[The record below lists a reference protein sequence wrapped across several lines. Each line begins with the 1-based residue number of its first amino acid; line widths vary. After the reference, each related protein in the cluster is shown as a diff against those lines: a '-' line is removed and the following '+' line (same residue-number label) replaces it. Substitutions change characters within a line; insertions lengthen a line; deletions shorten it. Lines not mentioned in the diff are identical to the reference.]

1 MVDIPAFQSHHIIE
15 QQAVGKSALLEALIE
30 LGLFKVGDQAN
41 LINLPR
47 ERTVAIKMG
56 VSPHLGG
63 PIKEYSNGL
72 AFQLAELE
80 KSPDGQLAMKGDK
93 SAALRV
99 AGEVSSLRNT
109 MRSAIIN
116 GDLFTNFPDENLAE
130 VTRAINDRFY
140 KDPKSYASKHPVEI
154 DRFDKGQFN
163 GWDAATASEAKLKSA
178 LEAIEQTGY
187 KGAKGAAEVAKLEL
201 GLAVAKARQSG
212 RLVVSPTFAQKLDGT
227 WEAQLLKEILSG
239 KATVSSIQMPM
250 VLTGLKILGL
260 AGLFYDIT
268 TSTAEAA
275 NAVDKGDKAG
285 AGNIMAR
292 LAGRIYLGMEGGAI
306 GAAGGAAVGAAL
318 GAAGG
323 PAALATSVVGALV
336 GGVSGAILG
345 DAAVDALW
353 KAADDVVSLLQ
364 AGTQEAGVEAP
375 LLQPSGKYYRG
386 LIASGMPKDLAD
398 KLMRELN
405 SEYKER
411 RLQQP
416 DVSAEALI
424 ESVIRDVRA
433 NQAIEPENEA
443 GASVTTIRGGRY
455 ATTIINS
462 GSGKIESINEIETGK
477 PVSSVFH
484 NNLGKKTGEVV
495 FSADGSTTEKS
506 YDPDGNRIERSFS
519 PQGEVVRE
527 QFYIA
532 SMNLTLD
539 SQIVSQKKEVL
550 IRLANQARARQQFGK
565 AEANQRTAS
574 QRLQAATEYFDRTQQ
589 ALQVSEREMSSLI
602 IRVRDA
608 NGKYTYRTRIAT
620 VEDKFN
626 LERLRSI
633 TAGAR
638 AERDRL
644 QSQYSLA
651 DQTFQQATNLMNEA
665 DEKLKYAEAELKREE
680 NFQLPMVG
688 SANVPQQMPGPAAL
702 GDTRSINVKST
713 DDWSKDL
720 AELRREMAQA
730 GRERAAAPGERDVG
744 SAEADLDITTFLQD
758 LQALNDA
765 NDNLSSD
772 IDAFTSA
779 LTEKIARAQTDTDSQ
794 TAAAK
799 AAAAKAEVERQ
810 AAVKVEAERQA
821 AAKAE
826 AERQAAVKAEAERQA
841 AAKAEAE
848 RQAAAKAEAERQ
860 AAAKAEAERQ
870 ATAKAEA
877 ERQAAVKAEAERQAA
892 AKAEAER
899 QAAVKAEAERQA
911 AVKAEAERQAAAKAE
926 AERQAA
932 VKAEAERQAAAKA
945 EAERQAAAKAEAERQ
960 AAAKAEAERQAAAKA
975 EAERAR
981 IASEEARKAQELQL
995 QRYNERM
1002 RQEEQSRRERDERQR
1017 QWNLQQQRE
1026 AEQRR
1031 QQAAADQARRD
1042 AERERL
1048 NREAEQR
1055 VFENLR
1061 RQQTFS
1067 NLPSSPTIFR
1077 PPGRLEIN
1085 VPYNPKIGITGNE
1098 RWYYGGSRIRPVA
1111 FDLNGDALLEMLLL
1125 SDGVDRDIYTVA
1137 GVRHGSTAH
1146 FDSDGNGILDN
1157 TAWIGP
1163 NDGILAIDLGKSEA
1177 TGPDGIISR
1186 PEEIAFS
1193 MWKSEEERVAELKA
1207 QGIDDTGRPVT
1218 DLEGLRFAFD
1228 TNQDDIL
1235 DNRDARWSEFRIW
1248 QDFNQN
1254 GSSDEG
1260 ELSTLEAEGI
1270 AFIDLMPRGEGAKLF
1285 PDGSM
1290 ITGTSSAKRIDGT
1303 SILVGDVALA
1313 YRPQT

>member
-130 VTRAINDRFY
+130 VTRAINDSFY

-227 WEAQLLKEILSG
+227 WEAQLLNEILSG

-250 VLTGLKILGL
+250 VFTGLKILGV

-292 LAGRIYLGMEGGAI
+292 LAGRIYLGMEGAAI
-306 GAAGGAAVGAAL
+306 GAAVGAAL

-364 AGTQEAGVEAP
+364 AGTQEAGVDTP

-386 LIASGMPKDLAD
+386 LIASGMPKDIAD
-398 KLMRELN
+398 KLIRELN

-416 DVSAEALI
+416 DASAEALI

-443 GASVTTIRGGRY
+443 GASVTAIRGGRY

-702 GDTRSINVKST
+702 GDTRSNNVKST

-799 AAAAKAEVERQ
+799 AAAAKAEAERQ

-892 AKAEAER
+892 AKAE
-899 QAAVKAEAERQA
+899 V
-911 AVKAEAERQAAAKAE
+911 
-926 AERQAA
+926 
-932 VKAEAERQAAAKA
+932 
-945 EAERQAAAKAEAERQ
+945 
-960 AAAKAEAERQAAAKA
+960 ERQAAAKA

-1048 NREAEQR
+1048 QRESENAL
-1055 VFENLR
+1055 FETMR
-1061 RQQTFS
+1061 RQGTFS
-1067 NLPSSPTIFR
+1067 NLPSSSRSFGASPIIPVPQPRPGPVPTPR
-1077 PPGRLEIN
+1077 PFTPPPYRPTSPRPGGRS
-1085 VPYNPKIGITGNE
+1085 GFFGA
-1098 RWYYGGSRIRPVA
+1098 PVV
-1111 FDLNGDALLEMLLL
+1111 FDLN
-1125 SDGVDRDIYTVA
+1125 SDGRLDLVTLPTTEGLDAVSSAFDWNGDGLRD
-1137 GVRHGSTAH
+1137 G
-1146 FDSDGNGILDN
+1146 
-1157 TAWIGP
+1157 TAWIGS
-1163 NDGILAIDLGKSEA
+1163 NDGLLVIDLGQNKTAE
-1177 TGPDGIISR
+1177 PDGKINR
-1186 PEEIAFS
+1186 PQEIAFS
-1193 MWKSEEERVAELKA
+1193 LWKSEEERVAELKA

-1270 AFIDLMPRGEGAKLF
+1270 AFIDLMPRGEGVKLF

-1313 YRPQT
+1313 YRPQP

>member
-1 MVDIPAFQSHHIIE
+1 VVDIPAFQSHHIIE

-130 VTRAINDRFY
+130 VTRAINDSFY

-227 WEAQLLKEILSG
+227 WEAQLLNEILSG

-250 VLTGLKILGL
+250 VFTGLKILGV

-292 LAGRIYLGMEGGAI
+292 LAGRIYLGMEGAAI
-306 GAAGGAAVGAAL
+306 GAAVGAAL

-364 AGTQEAGVEAP
+364 AGTQEAGVDTP

-386 LIASGMPKDLAD
+386 LIASGMPKDIAD
-398 KLMRELN
+398 KLIRELN

-416 DVSAEALI
+416 DASAEALI

-443 GASVTTIRGGRY
+443 GASVTAIRGGRY

-702 GDTRSINVKST
+702 GDTRSNNVKST

-799 AAAAKAEVERQ
+799 AAAAKAEAERQ

-892 AKAEAER
+892 LKAEAER
-899 QAAVKAEAERQA
+899 QAAVKAEAD
-911 AVKAEAERQAAAKAE
+911 
-926 AERQAA
+926 RQAA

-960 AAAKAEAERQAAAKA
+960 AAAKAEAERQAAVKAEAERQAAAKAEVERQAAAKA

-1048 NREAEQR
+1048 QRESENAL
-1055 VFENLR
+1055 FETMR
-1061 RQQTFS
+1061 RQGTFS
-1067 NLPSSPTIFR
+1067 NLPSSSRSFGASPIIPVPQPRPGPVPTPR
-1077 PPGRLEIN
+1077 PFTPPPYRPTSPRPGGRS
-1085 VPYNPKIGITGNE
+1085 GFFGA
-1098 RWYYGGSRIRPVA
+1098 PVV
-1111 FDLNGDALLEMLLL
+1111 FDLN
-1125 SDGVDRDIYTVA
+1125 SDGRLDLVTLPTTEGLDAVSSAFDWNGDGLRD
-1137 GVRHGSTAH
+1137 G
-1146 FDSDGNGILDN
+1146 
-1157 TAWIGP
+1157 TAWIGS
-1163 NDGILAIDLGKSEA
+1163 NDGLLVIDLGQNKTAE
-1177 TGPDGIISR
+1177 PDGKINR
-1186 PEEIAFS
+1186 PQEIAFS
-1193 MWKSEEERVAELKA
+1193 LWKSEEERVAELKA

-1270 AFIDLMPRGEGAKLF
+1270 AFIDLMPRGEGVKLF

-1313 YRPQT
+1313 YRPQP

>member
-1 MVDIPAFQSHHIIE
+1 MADISAFQSHHIIE
-15 QQAVGKSALLEALIE
+15 QQAVGKSALLEALIDQ
-30 LGLFKVGDQAN
+30 GLFKADDQAN

-47 ERTVAIKMG
+47 ERSVATKMN

-63 PIKEYSNGL
+63 PIKEYSMGL
-72 AFQLAELE
+72 ASQLAELE
-80 KSPDGQLAMKGDK
+80 NSPDGQLAMKGDK

-99 AGEVSSLRNT
+99 AGEVNSLRNT
-109 MRSAIIN
+109 MRAAIIN
-116 GDLFTNFPDENLAE
+116 GELFTNLPDENLEE
-130 VTRAINDRFY
+130 VTRAINDKFF
-140 KDPKSYASKHPVEI
+140 KDPKSYTNKHAVQI
-154 DRFDKGQFN
+154 GRFDKGQFN
-163 GWDAATASEAKLKSA
+163 GWDVATASEAKLKTA

-187 KGAKGAAEVAKLEL
+187 KGAKGAADVAKLEL
-201 GLAVAKARQSG
+201 GLAVAEARQSG
-212 RLVVSPTFAQKLDGT
+212 RLIVSPTLAQKIDAT

-239 KATVSSIQMPM
+239 RATVSSVHMPM
-250 VLTGLKILGL
+250 VFTGLKILGV

-275 NAVDKGDKAG
+275 NAVDKGDKAS

-292 LAGRIYLGMEGGAI
+292 LAGRIYLGMEGAAV
-306 GAAGGAAVGAAL
+306 GAAIGAAL

-323 PAALATSVVGALV
+323 PAALASSVAGALV

-364 AGTQEAGVEAP
+364 AGTPEAGVETP

-386 LIASGMPKDLAD
+386 LIASGMPKDIAD
-398 KLMRELN
+398 KLIRELN

-416 DVSAEALI
+416 DASAEALI

-495 FSADGSTTEKS
+495 FNADGSTTEKS
-506 YDPDGNRIERSFS
+506 YDPDGNHIERSFS

-539 SQIVSQKKEVL
+539 SQIINQKKEVL
-550 IRLANQARARQQFGK
+550 IRLANQAGARQQFSK
-565 AEANQRTAS
+565 AETNQRAAS

-589 ALQVSEREMSSLI
+589 ALQVSEREMSSLNN
-602 IRVRDA
+602 IRERDG
-608 NGKYTYRTRIAT
+608 NGKYTYRNRFPTA
-620 VEDKFN
+620 EDKFN

-644 QSQYSLA
+644 QAQYNLA
-651 DQTFQQATNLMNEA
+651 NQTFQQATNLMNEA
-665 DEKLKYAEAELKREE
+665 DDKLKYADAELKRKE
-680 NFQLPMVG
+680 NLQLPTVG
-688 SANVPQQMPGPAAL
+688 SADIPRQMPGPAAL
-702 GDTRSINVKST
+702 GDTGSNNVKST
-713 DDWSKDL
+713 DDWSRDL

-799 AAAAKAEVERQ
+799 AAAAKAE
-810 AAVKVEAERQA
+810 AERQA
-821 AAKAE
+821 A
-826 AERQAAVKAEAERQA
+826 
-841 AAKAEAE
+841 
-848 RQAAAKAEAERQ
+848 
-860 AAAKAEAERQ
+860 
-870 ATAKAEA
+870 AKAEA

-926 AERQAA
+926 AERRAA
-932 VKAEAERQAAAKA
+932 AKAEAERQAAAKA

-975 EAERAR
+975 EAERQAAAKAEAERQAAEKAEADRRAAAEKAERDR

-1002 RQEEQSRRERDERQR
+1002 RQEEQSRREREERQR
-1017 QWNLQQQRE
+1017 QWNLQQERE

-1042 AERERL
+1042 AEREKLR
-1048 NREAEQR
+1048 RESENTA
-1055 VFENLR
+1055 FENMR
-1061 RQQTFS
+1061 KQDTFS
-1067 NLPSSPTIFR
+1067 NLPSSPTIFK

-1085 VPYNPKIGITGNE
+1085 VPYNPKTGITGNE
-1098 RWYYGGSRIRPVA
+1098 KWYYGGRRIRPVVL
-1111 FDLNGDALLEMLLL
+1111 DLNDDAKLDIRPL
-1125 SDGVDRDIYTVA
+1125 SPTDVDWTKSVPSDI
-1137 GVRHGSTAH
+1137 GSNGNEIRSH
-1146 FDSDGNGILDN
+1146 FDADGDGIRDEA
-1157 TAWIGP
+1157 AWIGP
-1163 NDGILAIDLGKSEA
+1163 NDGLLVIDLGKNEA
-1177 TGPDGIISR
+1177 DGPDGQINR
-1186 PEEIAFS
+1186 PEEVAFS
-1193 MWKSEEERVAELKA
+1193 LWKSEEQRVAELKEK
-1207 QGIDDTGRPVT
+1207 GIDDTGRPVT

-1228 TNQDDIL
+1228 TNR
-1235 DNRDARWSEFRIW
+1235 DNIFDSQDARWSKFRIW

-1254 GSSDEG
+1254 GTADEG
-1260 ELSTLEAEGI
+1260 ELSTMEAEGI
-1270 AFIDLMPRGEGAKLF
+1270 AFVDLLPSEQDAKAF
-1285 PDGSM
+1285 PDGSL

-1313 YRPQT
+1313 YRPAS

>member
-130 VTRAINDRFY
+130 VTRAINDSFY

-227 WEAQLLKEILSG
+227 WEAQLLNEILSG

-250 VLTGLKILGL
+250 VFTGLKILGV

-292 LAGRIYLGMEGGAI
+292 LAGRIYLGMEGAAI
-306 GAAGGAAVGAAL
+306 GAAVGAAL

-364 AGTQEAGVEAP
+364 AGTQEAGVDTP

-386 LIASGMPKDLAD
+386 LIASGMPKDIAD
-398 KLMRELN
+398 KLIRELN

-416 DVSAEALI
+416 DASAEALI

-443 GASVTTIRGGRY
+443 GASVTAIRGGRY

-702 GDTRSINVKST
+702 GDTRSNNVKST

-799 AAAAKAEVERQ
+799 AAAAKAEAERQ

-841 AAKAEAE
+841 AAKAE
-848 RQAAAKAEAERQ
+848 
-860 AAAKAEAERQ
+860 
-870 ATAKAEA
+870 
-877 ERQAAVKAEAERQAA
+877 V
-892 AKAEAER
+892 
-899 QAAVKAEAERQA
+899 
-911 AVKAEAERQAAAKAE
+911 
-926 AERQAA
+926 
-932 VKAEAERQAAAKA
+932 
-945 EAERQAAAKAEAERQ
+945 
-960 AAAKAEAERQAAAKA
+960 ERQAAAKA

-1048 NREAEQR
+1048 QRESENAL
-1055 VFENLR
+1055 FETMR
-1061 RQQTFS
+1061 RQGTFS
-1067 NLPSSPTIFR
+1067 NLPSSSRSFGASPIIPVPQPRPGPVPTPR
-1077 PPGRLEIN
+1077 PFTPPPYRPTSPRPGGRS
-1085 VPYNPKIGITGNE
+1085 GFFGA
-1098 RWYYGGSRIRPVA
+1098 PVV
-1111 FDLNGDALLEMLLL
+1111 FDLN
-1125 SDGVDRDIYTVA
+1125 SDGRLDLVTLPTTEGLDAVSSAFDWNGDGLRD
-1137 GVRHGSTAH
+1137 G
-1146 FDSDGNGILDN
+1146 
-1157 TAWIGP
+1157 TAWIGS
-1163 NDGILAIDLGKSEA
+1163 NDGLLVIDLGQNKTAE
-1177 TGPDGIISR
+1177 PDGKINR
-1186 PEEIAFS
+1186 PQEIAFS
-1193 MWKSEEERVAELKA
+1193 LWKSEEERVAELKA

-1270 AFIDLMPRGEGAKLF
+1270 AFIDLMPRGEGVKLF

-1313 YRPQT
+1313 YRPQP